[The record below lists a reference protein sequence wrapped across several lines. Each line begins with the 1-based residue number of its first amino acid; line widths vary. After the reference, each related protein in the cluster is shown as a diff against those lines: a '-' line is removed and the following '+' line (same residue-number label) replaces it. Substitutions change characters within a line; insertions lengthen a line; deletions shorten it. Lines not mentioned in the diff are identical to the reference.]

1 MHAVASKIVLITGSL
16 MMVTPVAGVAQERHG
31 FWFNGGLGYGSLGC
45 DNCGSREGGLSGGL
59 SLGGTLSPMFLLGV
73 GTTGWYKDEGGASLT
88 AGTVDAR
95 IRFYPST
102 TGGFFLTG
110 GLGVGS
116 VRVAVD
122 GFGSASETG
131 AGAMLGLGYDIRIG
145 SSLSLTP
152 FWNGF
157 AVRTSNTDA
166 NVGQL
171 GLSLT
176 VHKFQQAAAPPRE
189 ARPVVGSATPPI
201 SEPGYHPFSPPAP
214 PIRHPRRRRP
224 HPTASPCRRRTPA
237 GLGSR
242 LAPITLATFASSCT
256 TPWAARHSTRSL
268 RSSRF
273 SSRPPAVPMLMGSSR
288 APTADGSRSAAASDT
303 RAGRAPGPVQ
313 GHDASR

>member
-1 MHAVASKIVLITGSL
+1 MHAAASKVVLITGWL
-16 MMVTPVAGVAQERHG
+16 LMVTPVAGIAQERHG

-45 DNCGSREGGLSGGL
+45 DDCGSREGGLSGGL
-59 SLGGTLSPMFLLGV
+59 SLGGTLSPKFLLGV

-88 AGTVDAR
+88 TGTVDAR

-176 VHKFQQAAAPPRE
+176 VHKFQQAAATPRE
-189 ARPVVGSATPPI
+189 ARPTVGSATQPI
-201 SEPGYHPFSPPAP
+201 PERGYLPVGSVRAP
-214 PIRHPRRRRP
+214 D
-224 HPTASPCRRRTPA
+224 PTPTPA
-237 GLGSR
+237 Q
-242 LAPITLATFASSCT
+242 
-256 TPWAARHSTRSL
+256 TRSD
-268 RSSRF
+268 
-273 SSRPPAVPMLMGSSR
+273 AVPEPPSDAGRTRLPAGTNYVGDVRLKLYYPVGCASQHAIPAQFQVFFQTSSG
-288 APTADGSRSAAASDT
+288 ADADGFRPSADC
-303 RAGRAPGPVQ
+303 
-313 GHDASR
+313 

>member
-1 MHAVASKIVLITGSL
+1 
-16 MMVTPVAGVAQERHG
+16 
-31 FWFNGGLGYGSLGC
+31 
-45 DNCGSREGGLSGGL
+45 LSGGL
-59 SLGGTLSPMFLLGV
+59 SLGGTLSPKFLLGV

-88 AGTVDAR
+88 TGTVDAR

-110 GLGVGS
+110 GLGIGS

-131 AGAMLGLGYDIRIG
+131 AGAMLGVGYDIRIG

-176 VHKFQQAAAPPRE
+176 VHKYQQPAADPHEPRP
-189 ARPVVGSATPPI
+189 AVGSVAQPR
-201 SEPGYHPFSPPAP
+201 SEPGHRPVPSARVLDPMPSPEEARSDTVPVPQPDAG
-214 PIRHPRRRRP
+214 
-224 HPTASPCRRRTPA
+224 RTRLPA
-237 GLGSR
+237 GTNYVGDVR
-242 LAPITLATFASSCT
+242 LKLYYPIGCAAQHAIPAQFQVFFQTSSG
-256 TPWAARHSTRSL
+256 AD
-268 RSSRF
+268 
-273 SSRPPAVPMLMGSSR
+273 
-288 APTADGSRSAAASDT
+288 ADGFRPSADC
-303 RAGRAPGPVQ
+303 
-313 GHDASR
+313 